1 MGTYVISDI
10 HGQFGAFMRLLK
22 KIDFKAEDTLYVL
35 GDAIDRGPDGIKI
48 LKTIMKMDN
57 ARMFL
62 GNHELLMLEAL
73 RNVDECEN
81 EGRTDTEELDLWLD
95 ECNGGKQTYEDFKR
109 CSAKKKAEILIYL
122 DNAIVA
128 KKIKMGKKTYYL
140 CHAYMVNKKFDNEVK
155 YNELIYKDV
164 FQAVWQNIYDASFV
178 SDLNRKIFPN
188 KKYIYV
194 LGHIFTQ
201 RLDNIDEQGGGLVL
215 NDDSFLDDYHIIN
228 IDCGMALRNKSSRL
242 AAIRLDDEKIFYEA
256 LLPEEYERY
265 QV

>member
-1 MGTYVISDI
+1 MSTYVISDI
-10 HGQFGAFMRLLK
+10 HGQYEP
-22 KIDFKAEDTLYVL
+22 FKRMLEQINFSDEDVLYVL

-48 LKTIMKMDN
+48 LKEIMKQDN
-57 ARMFL
+57 MKMFL
-62 GNHELLMLEAL
+62 GNHELLMMEAL

-95 ECNGGKQTYEDFKR
+95 ECNGGRQTYEDFKK

-128 KKIKMGKKTYYL
+128 KKIKIGKKTYYL
-140 CHAYMVNKKFDNEVK
+140 CHAYMVNKKFDKEVK

-178 SDLNRKIFPN
+178 KDLNEKLFPN

-194 LGHIFTQ
+194 LGHVFTQ
-201 RLDNIDEQGGGLVL
+201 RLDNVDEMGRGIVL
-215 NDDSFLDDYHIIN
+215 NDSNFLGEYHIIN
-228 IDCGMALRNKSSRL
+228 IDCGMALHNKSSQL
-242 AAIRLDDEKIFYEA
+242 ACIRLEDEKIFYEA
-256 LLPEEYERY
+256 LD
-265 QV
+265 V